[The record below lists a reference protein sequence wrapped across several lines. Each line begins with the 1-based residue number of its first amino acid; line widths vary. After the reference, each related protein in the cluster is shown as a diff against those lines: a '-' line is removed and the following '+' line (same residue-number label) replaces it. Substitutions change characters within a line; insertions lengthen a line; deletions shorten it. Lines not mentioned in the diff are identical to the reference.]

1 MKRIERIA
9 RPGAVALAAAMTLTA
24 ALAVTLTGTARAE
37 YPEKPVQFIVP
48 WPPGDLEDV
57 LTRMIA
63 EEFQNETGVA
73 AAVVNKPGGGGGPFP
88 GAAEVARA
96 PGDGY
101 TVGSFVIGVPTVGA
115 LLGIEGI
122 TRDTFEPIGIFLT
135 YPFVL
140 AAGGDAPYS
149 DMAGLAAHAKDNK
162 VALGHFGYGLVPTR
176 VSIIAGMELGFEFG
190 SEAAFDALDCNTLAS
205 GDADVINTT
214 VQLVLPCLDEI
225 KPLASITGE
234 RIPVLP
240 DTPTMAEQVP
250 GLDISLWNGLF
261 VPKGTPQA
269 VKDKLAAVAERVVTS
284 NKARKLSEET
294 GALVYWQDAEQA
306 AARIDAD
313 YAAIEDMFKRMG
325 DL

>member
-1 MKRIERIA
+1 MKRFVN
-9 RPGAVALAAAMTLTA
+9 PGALALAAAMTLTA
-24 ALAVTLTGTARAE
+24 ALAMTLAGTARAE

-63 EEFQNETGVA
+63 EELQNETGVA

-96 PGDGY
+96 PADGY

-122 TRDTFEPIGIFLT
+122 ARDTFEPIGIFLT

-140 AAGGDAPYS
+140 AASGDAPYS

-176 VSIIAGMELGFEFG
+176 VSIIAGMDLGFEFG

-225 KPLASITGE
+225 KPLATITGE

-269 VKDKLAAVAERVVTS
+269 VKDKLAAVAERVVMS
-284 NKARKLSEET
+284 DKAQKLSQET
-294 GALVYWQDAEQA
+294 GALVYWKNAEQS

-313 YAAIEDMFKRMG
+313 YATIEEMFKRMG

>member
-1 MKRIERIA
+1 MHHMMKS
-9 RPGAVALAAAMTLTA
+9 GALVLAGTMIFAAALPGVA
-24 ALAVTLTGTARAE
+24 SAE

-63 EEFQNETGVA
+63 EELQSETGTA

-96 PGDGY
+96 PADGY

-122 TRDTFEPIGIFLT
+122 NRDTFEAVGIFLT

-140 AAGGDAPYS
+140 AASGDAPYS
-149 DMAGLAAHAKDNK
+149 DMAELAAHAQSNK

-176 VSIIAGMELGFEFG
+176 ASIIASMELGFEFG

-214 VQLVLPCLDEI
+214 VQLILPCLDELNV
-225 KPLASITGE
+225 LATITE
-234 RIPVLP
+234 ARISVLP
-240 DTPTMAEQVP
+240 DTPTLAEQVP
-250 GLDISLWNGLF
+250 GVDISLWNGLF

-269 VKDKLAAVAERVVTS
+269 VKDRLAAAAQRAVMS
-284 NKARKLSEET
+284 DPARKLSEET
-294 GALVYWQDAEQA
+294 GALVYWQDAEA
-306 AARIDAD
+306 SAARVDAD
-313 YAAIEDMFKRMG
+313 YARIEEMFRRMG

>member
-1 MKRIERIA
+1 MKRIVRQ
-9 RPGAVALAAAMTLTA
+9 GAAALAAAMTLTVV
-24 ALAVTLTGTARAE
+24 LGMAVAETARAE
-37 YPEKPVQFIVP
+37 YPEKPVQFVVP

-63 EEFQNETGVA
+63 EELQAETGVA

-96 PGDGY
+96 PADGY

-140 AAGGDAPYS
+140 AAGADAPYS

-176 VSIIAGMELGFEFG
+176 VSVIAGMELGFEFG

-214 VQLVLPCLDEI
+214 VQLVLPCIEEI
-225 KPLASITGE
+225 TPLASITGE

-284 NKARKLSEET
+284 DKARKLSQET
-294 GALVYWQDAEQA
+294 GALVYWQNAEQA

-313 YAAIEDMFKRMG
+313 YAAIEEMFKRMG

>member
-1 MKRIERIA
+1 MKRIV
-9 RPGAVALAAAMTLTA
+9 RPGAVALGAAMTLTA
-24 ALAVTLTGTARAE
+24 VLGMTVADTARAE
-37 YPEKPVQFIVP
+37 YPEKPVQFVVP

-63 EEFQNETGVA
+63 EELQRETGVA

-96 PGDGY
+96 PADGY

-140 AAGGDAPYS
+140 AAAGDAPYS

-190 SEAAFDALDCNTLAS
+190 SEAAFDMLDCNSLAS

-214 VQLVLPCLDEI
+214 VQLVLPCLEEI

-269 VKDKLAAVAERVVTS
+269 VKDKLAAVAERVVTGE
-284 NKARKLSEET
+284 KAQKLSQET
-294 GALVYWQDAEQA
+294 GGLVYWQNAEQA

-313 YAAIEDMFKRMG
+313 YAAIEEMFKRMG

>member
-1 MKRIERIA
+1 MKRIVRS
-9 RPGAVALAAAMTLTA
+9 GTTALAAAMALTA
-24 ALAVTLTGTARAE
+24 ALAMTVAGTARAE

-63 EEFQNETGVA
+63 EELQNETGVA

-88 GAAEVARA
+88 GAAVVARA
-96 PGDGY
+96 LADGY

-122 TRDTFEPIGIFLT
+122 ARDTFEPIGIFLT

-140 AAGGDAPYS
+140 AAGGNAPYS

-214 VQLVLPCLDEI
+214 VQLVLPCLEDI
-225 KPLASITGE
+225 TPLASITGE

-269 VKDKLAAVAERVVTS
+269 VKDKLAAVAERVVMS
-284 NKARKLSEET
+284 EKAQKLSRET
-294 GALVYWQDAEQA
+294 GALVYWQNAEQA

-313 YAAIEDMFKRMG
+313 YATIEEMFKRMG

>member
-1 MKRIERIA
+1 MKRIVT
-9 RPGAVALAAAMTLTA
+9 PGALALAAAMTLTA
-24 ALAVTLTGTARAE
+24 TFAMTLAGTARAE
-37 YPEKPVQFIVP
+37 YPEKPVQFVVP

-63 EEFQNETGVA
+63 EELQNETGVA

-96 PGDGY
+96 PADGY

-122 TRDTFEPIGIFLT
+122 TRDTFEPVGIFLT

-140 AAGGDAPYS
+140 AAAGDAPYS

-190 SEAAFDALDCNTLAS
+190 SEAAFDMLDCNSLAS

-214 VQLVLPCLDEI
+214 VQLVLPCLDDI

-250 GLDISLWNGLF
+250 GLNISLWNGLF

-284 NKARKLSEET
+284 DKARKLSQET
-294 GALVYWQDAEQA
+294 GGLVYWQNAEEA

-313 YAAIEDMFKRMG
+313 YAAIEEMFKRMG

>member
-1 MKRIERIA
+1 MKRIVRS
-9 RPGAVALAAAMTLTA
+9 GTTALAAAMALTA
-24 ALAVTLTGTARAE
+24 ALAMTVAGTARAE

-63 EEFQNETGVA
+63 EELQNETGVA

-96 PGDGY
+96 PADGY

-122 TRDTFEPIGIFLT
+122 ARDTFEPIGIFLT

-140 AAGGDAPYS
+140 AAGGNAPYS

-162 VALGHFGYGLVPTR
+162 VALWHFGYGLVPTR

-214 VQLVLPCLDEI
+214 VQLVLPCLEDI
-225 KPLASITGE
+225 TPLASITGE

-269 VKDKLAAVAERVVTS
+269 VKDKLAAVAERVVMS
-284 NKARKLSEET
+284 EKAQKLSRET
-294 GALVYWQDAEQA
+294 GALVYWQNAEQA

-313 YAAIEDMFKRMG
+313 YATIEEMFKRMG

>member
-1 MKRIERIA
+1 MKRIV
-9 RPGAVALAAAMTLTA
+9 RPGAATLAAAMAVTA
-24 ALAVTLTGTARAE
+24 ALAMTLAGTAGAE
-37 YPEKPVQFIVP
+37 YPEKPVQFVVP

-63 EEFQNETGVA
+63 EELQNETGVA

-96 PGDGY
+96 PADGY

-122 TRDTFEPIGIFLT
+122 ARDTFEPIGIFLT

-140 AAGGDAPYS
+140 AAAGDAPYS

-190 SEAAFDALDCNTLAS
+190 SEAAFDMLDCNSLAS

-214 VQLVLPCLDEI
+214 VQLVLPCLEDI
-225 KPLASITGE
+225 KPLASITGG

-269 VKDKLAAVAERVVTS
+269 VKDKLAAVAERVVMGD
-284 NKARKLSEET
+284 KAQKLSQET
-294 GALVYWQDAEQA
+294 GALVYWQNAEQA

-313 YAAIEDMFKRMG
+313 YAAIEEMFKRMG

>member
-1 MKRIERIA
+1 MKHIV
-9 RPGAVALAAAMTLTA
+9 RPGALALAAAMSLTA
-24 ALAVTLTGTARAE
+24 ALAMTLAGTARAE

-63 EEFQNETGVA
+63 EELQNETGVA

-96 PGDGY
+96 PADGY

-122 TRDTFEPIGIFLT
+122 ARDTFEPIGIFLT

-269 VKDKLAAVAERVVTS
+269 VKDKLAAVAERVVMS
-284 NKARKLSEET
+284 DKAQKLSQET
-294 GALVYWQDAEQA
+294 GALVYWQNAEQA

-313 YAAIEDMFKRMG
+313 YATIEDMFKRMG

>member
-1 MKRIERIA
+1 
-9 RPGAVALAAAMTLTA
+9 MTLTA
-24 ALAVTLTGTARAE
+24 ALAMTVAGTARAE

-63 EEFQNETGVA
+63 QELQNETGVA

-96 PGDGY
+96 PADGY

-122 TRDTFEPIGIFLT
+122 ARDTFEPIGIFLT

-214 VQLVLPCLDEI
+214 VQLVLPCLNEI

-269 VKDKLAAVAERVVTS
+269 VKDKLAAVAERVVTGD
-284 NKARKLSEET
+284 KARKLSAET
-294 GALVYWQDAEQA
+294 GALVYWQNAEQA

-313 YAAIEDMFKRMG
+313 YATIEDMFKRMG

>member
-1 MKRIERIA
+1 MKRI
-9 RPGAVALAAAMTLTA
+9 VKSTALTLAGTMALSAAFTMTPSGSA
-24 ALAVTLTGTARAE
+24 WAE
-37 YPEKPVQFIVP
+37 YPEKPVQFVVP

-63 EEFQNETGVA
+63 EELQSETGVA

-96 PGDGY
+96 PADGY

-122 TRDTFEPIGIFLT
+122 ARDTFEPVGIFLT

-140 AAGGDAPYS
+140 VASGDAPYS
-149 DMAGLAAHAKDNK
+149 DMAELAAHAQDNK

-190 SEAAFDALDCNTLAS
+190 SEAAFDMLDCNSLAS

-214 VQLVLPCLDEI
+214 VQLVLPCLDDI
-225 KPLASITGE
+225 KALASITGE

-250 GLDISLWNGLF
+250 GLGISLWNGLF
-261 VPKGTPQA
+261 VPKGTPQS
-269 VKDKLAAVAERVVTS
+269 VKDKLAAVAERVVMS
-284 NKARKLSEET
+284 DKAQKLSQET
-294 GALVYWQDAEQA
+294 GGLVYWQNAEQA

-313 YAAIEDMFKRMG
+313 YAAIEEMFRRMG

>member
-1 MKRIERIA
+1 MKRFVN
-9 RPGAVALAAAMTLTA
+9 PGTLALAAAMTLTA
-24 ALAVTLTGTARAE
+24 ALAMTLAGTARAE

-63 EEFQNETGVA
+63 EELQNETGVA

-96 PGDGY
+96 PADGY

-122 TRDTFEPIGIFLT
+122 ARDTFEPIGIFLT

-140 AAGGDAPYS
+140 AAGGDVPYS

-176 VSIIAGMELGFEFG
+176 VSIIAGMDLGFEFG

-214 VQLVLPCLDEI
+214 VQLVLPCLEEI
-225 KPLASITGE
+225 RPLASITGE

-269 VKDKLAAVAERVVTS
+269 VKDKLAAVAERVVMS
-284 NKARKLSEET
+284 EKARKLSRET
-294 GALVYWQDAEQA
+294 GALVYWQNAEQS

-313 YAAIEDMFKRMG
+313 YATIEEMFKRMG

>member
-1 MKRIERIA
+1 MKRIV
-9 RPGAVALAAAMTLTA
+9 RPGALALAAAMTLTA
-24 ALAVTLTGTARAE
+24 AVAMTAAGTARAE

-63 EEFQNETGVA
+63 EELQNETGVA

-96 PGDGY
+96 PADGY

-122 TRDTFEPIGIFLT
+122 TRDTFEPVGIFLT

-149 DMAGLAAHAKDNK
+149 DMAGLAAHAKDDK

-214 VQLVLPCLDEI
+214 VQLVLPCLNEI
-225 KPLASITGE
+225 TPLASITGE

-269 VKDKLAAVAERVVTS
+269 VKDKLAAIAERVVMS
-284 NKARKLSEET
+284 EKAQKLSQET
-294 GALVYWQDAEQA
+294 GALVYWQNAEQA

-313 YAAIEDMFKRMG
+313 YATIEDMFRRMG

>member
-1 MKRIERIA
+1 MKHIV
-9 RPGAVALAAAMTLTA
+9 RPGALALAAAMSLTA
-24 ALAVTLTGTARAE
+24 ALAMTLAGTARAE

-63 EEFQNETGVA
+63 EELQNETGVA

-96 PGDGY
+96 PADGY

-122 TRDTFEPIGIFLT
+122 ARDTFEPIGIFLT

-284 NKARKLSEET
+284 DKARKLSQET
-294 GALVYWQDAEQA
+294 GALVYWQNAEQA

-313 YAAIEDMFKRMG
+313 YATIEDMFKRMG

>member
-1 MKRIERIA
+1 MKRIVRQ
-9 RPGAVALAAAMTLTA
+9 GAAALAAAMTLTVVLGMTVA
-24 ALAVTLTGTARAE
+24 ETARAE
-37 YPEKPVQFIVP
+37 YPEKPVQFVVP

-63 EEFQNETGVA
+63 EELQAETGVA

-96 PGDGY
+96 PADGY

-140 AAGGDAPYS
+140 AAGADAPYS

-176 VSIIAGMELGFEFG
+176 VSVIAGMELGFEFG

-214 VQLVLPCLDEI
+214 VQLVLPCIEEI
-225 KPLASITGE
+225 TPLASITGE

-284 NKARKLSEET
+284 DKARKLSQET
-294 GALVYWQDAEQA
+294 GALVYWQNAEQA

-313 YAAIEDMFKRMG
+313 YAAIEEMFKRMG

>member
-1 MKRIERIA
+1 MKQMMK
-9 RPGAVALAAAMTLTA
+9 PGTAALAAAMTLTA
-24 ALAVTLTGTARAE
+24 VVVMTLSGPARAE

-63 EEFQNETGVA
+63 EELQNETGVA

-96 PGDGY
+96 PADGY

-122 TRDTFEPIGIFLT
+122 ARDTFEPIGIFLT

-149 DMAGLAAHAKDNK
+149 DMAGLAAHATDNK

-214 VQLVLPCLDEI
+214 VQLVLPCLDDI

-269 VKDKLAAVAERVVTS
+269 VKDKLAAVAERVVMGD
-284 NKARKLSEET
+284 KARKLSRET
-294 GALVYWQDAEQA
+294 GALVYWQNAEQA

-313 YAAIEDMFKRMG
+313 YATIEEMFKRMG

>member
-1 MKRIERIA
+1 
-9 RPGAVALAAAMTLTA
+9 MTLTA
-24 ALAVTLTGTARAE
+24 ALAMTVAGTARAE

-63 EEFQNETGVA
+63 QELQNETGVA

-96 PGDGY
+96 PADGY

-122 TRDTFEPIGIFLT
+122 ARDTFEPIGIFLT

-214 VQLVLPCLDEI
+214 VQLVLPCLEDI
-225 KPLASITGE
+225 KPLASITGA

-284 NKARKLSEET
+284 DKAQRISQET
-294 GALVYWQDAEQA
+294 GALVYWQNAEQA

-313 YAAIEDMFKRMG
+313 YATIEDMFKRMG

>member
-1 MKRIERIA
+1 MKRIV
-9 RPGAVALAAAMTLTA
+9 RPGAAALAAAMALTA
-24 ALAVTLTGTARAE
+24 VLAMTVAGTARAE

-63 EEFQNETGVA
+63 EELQNETGVA

-96 PGDGY
+96 AADGY

-122 TRDTFEPIGIFLT
+122 ARDTFEPIGIFLT

-149 DMAGLAAHAKDNK
+149 DMAELAAHAKDNK

-176 VSIIAGMELGFEFG
+176 VSIIAGMDLGFEFG
-190 SEAAFDALDCNTLAS
+190 SEAAFDMLDCNSLAS

-214 VQLVLPCLDEI
+214 VQLVLPCLEDI
-225 KPLASITGE
+225 TPLASITGE

-240 DTPTMAEQVP
+240 DTLTMAEQVP

-284 NKARKLSEET
+284 EKARKLSQET

-313 YAAIEDMFKRMG
+313 YATIEEMFKRMG

>member
-1 MKRIERIA
+1 MKQMMK
-9 RPGAVALAAAMTLTA
+9 PGAVALAAALTLTA
-24 ALAVTLTGTARAE
+24 AVAMTLAGAARAE

-63 EEFQNETGVA
+63 EALQNETGIA

-96 PGDGY
+96 PADGY

-122 TRDTFEPIGIFLT
+122 ARDTFEPIGIFLT

-176 VSIIAGMELGFEFG
+176 VSVIAGMELGFEFG

-214 VQLVLPCLDEI
+214 VQLVLPCLGEI

-269 VKDKLAAVAERVVTS
+269 VKDKLAAVAERVVTGE
-284 NKARKLSEET
+284 KAQKLSAET
-294 GALVYWQDAEQA
+294 GALVYWQNAEQA

-313 YAAIEDMFKRMG
+313 YATIEDMFKRMG

>member
-1 MKRIERIA
+1 MKRFVT
-9 RPGAVALAAAMTLTA
+9 PGAIALSAAMTLTA
-24 ALAVTLTGTARAE
+24 ALAMTMAGTARAE

-63 EEFQNETGVA
+63 QELQNETGVA

-96 PGDGY
+96 PADGY

-122 TRDTFEPIGIFLT
+122 ARDTFEPIGIFLT

-162 VALGHFGYGLVPTR
+162 VALGHFGYALVPTR

-214 VQLVLPCLDEI
+214 VQLVLPCLAEI
-225 KPLASITGE
+225 KPLASITGA

-269 VKDKLAAVAERVVTS
+269 VKDKLAAVAERVVTGD
-284 NKARKLSEET
+284 KAQKLSAET
-294 GALVYWQDAEQA
+294 GALVYWQNAEQA

-313 YAAIEDMFKRMG
+313 YATIEDMFKRMG